1 MSINSLGYTIRQGF
15 KNIFRNGMF
24 SVASIATMV
33 ACIFLFGAFFSVIFN
48 VNSLVRNIEEEVGV
62 TVLFDEGIS
71 QERIDEIGNEIKTR
85 TDLGVSSVKYTSAE
99 EAWEEFKQE
108 YFADNPEYAES
119 FADDN
124 PLATSASYTIQTERI
139 EDQNALVDYLETID
153 GVREVNQSADAVQ
166 TLTNF
171 NRLFTYVSI
180 GIIAI
185 LLIISVFLIS
195 NTINVGISV
204 RKEEIGIMK
213 LIGATD
219 SFVRAPFI
227 IEGML
232 LGIIGAAIPLIILYF
247 SYNKL
252 VELLLSRFGI
262 LESLSSSLLTVNQV
276 FIYLLPV
283 GIILGIGIGLAGSII
298 TVKRHLKV

>member
-48 VNSLVRNIEEEVGV
+48 INSLIRNIEEEVGV
-62 TVLFDEGIS
+62 TVLFDEDIS
-71 QERIDEIGNEIKTR
+71 QERIDEIGDEIRAR
-85 TDLGVSSVKYTSAE
+85 TDLGVTSVKYTSPE

-124 PLATSASYTIQTERI
+124 PLATSASYTIQTEKI
-139 EDQNALVDYLETID
+139 EQQNSLVEYLETID
-153 GVREVNQSADAVQ
+153 GVREVNQSADAAQ

-171 NRLFTYVSI
+171 NRLFAYVSI

-227 IEGML
+227 IEGVL
-232 LGIIGAAIPLIILYF
+232 LGIIGAAIPLVILYF

-252 VELLLSRFGI
+252 VELLLSHFGI

>member
-252 VELLLSRFGI
+252 VEILLSRFGI

>member
-48 VNSLVRNIEEEVGV
+48 INSLIRNIEEEVGV
-62 TVLFDEGIS
+62 TVLFDENIS
-71 QERIDEIGNEIKTR
+71 QERIDEIGDEIRAR
-85 TDLGVSSVKYTSAE
+85 TDLGVTSVKYTSPE

-124 PLATSASYTIQTERI
+124 PLATSASYTIQTEKI
-139 EDQNALVDYLETID
+139 EQQNTLVEYLETID
-153 GVREVNQSADAVQ
+153 GVREVNQSADAAQ

-171 NRLFTYVSI
+171 NRLFAYVSI

-227 IEGML
+227 IEGVL

-252 VELLLSRFGI
+252 VELLLSHFGI

>member
-48 VNSLVRNIEEEVGV
+48 INSLIRNIEEEVGV
-62 TVLFDEGIS
+62 TVLFDEDIS
-71 QERIDEIGNEIKTR
+71 QERIDEIGDEIRAR
-85 TDLGVSSVKYTSAE
+85 TDLGVTSVKYTSPE

-124 PLATSASYTIQTERI
+124 PLATSASYTIQTEKI
-139 EDQNALVDYLETID
+139 EQQNTLVEYLETID
-153 GVREVNQSADAVQ
+153 GVREVNQSADAAQ

-171 NRLFTYVSI
+171 NRLFAYVSI

-227 IEGML
+227 IEGVL
-232 LGIIGAAIPLIILYF
+232 LGIIGAAIPLVILYF

-252 VELLLSRFGI
+252 VELLLSHFGI

>member
-48 VNSLVRNIEEEVGV
+48 INSLIRNIEEEVGV
-62 TVLFDEGIS
+62 TVLFDENIS
-71 QERIDEIGNEIKTR
+71 QERIDEIGDEIRAR
-85 TDLGVSSVKYTSAE
+85 TDLGVTSVKYTSPE

-124 PLATSASYTIQTERI
+124 PLATSASYTIQTEKI
-139 EDQNALVDYLETID
+139 EQQNTLVEYLETID
-153 GVREVNQSADAVQ
+153 GVREVNQSADAAQ

-171 NRLFTYVSI
+171 NRLFAYVSI

-227 IEGML
+227 IEGVL
-232 LGIIGAAIPLIILYF
+232 LGIIGAAIPLVILYF

-252 VELLLSRFGI
+252 VELLLSHFGI